1 MNQLNSLIL
10 EGNLV
15 RDAVLTQPAEG
26 FKKLSFSV
34 GVNRFYKNRNNE
46 DVDEVSFFDV
56 EAYGKMAE
64 YNVEKAIKGRG
75 IRIVGRLKQDT
86 WKDAN
91 GKTASRIYVVA
102 EHIEYKP
109 VKKVDTSAEEKAQV
123 PLAQETPVKEQA
135 EEAQVQEQAQP
146 QQEMQPEP
154 VAVTEEAVF

>member
-15 RDAVLTQPAEG
+15 RDAVLTEPVAG
-26 FKKLSFSV
+26 FKKLTFSV

-64 YNVEKAIKGRG
+64 YNVEKAVKGRG
-75 IRIVGRLKQDT
+75 IRVVGRLKQDT
-86 WKDAN
+86 WKDSN
-91 GKTASRIYVVA
+91 GKTASRIFVVA

-109 VKKVDTSAEEKAQV
+109 VKKVDTSEEEKAQ
-123 PLAQETPVKEQA
+123 TPVQAEQPPAEEQA
-135 EEAQVQEQAQP
+135 PQSELQQEAQK
-146 QQEMQPEP
+146 EP
-154 VAVTEEAVF
+154 VPVTEEAVF